1 MVGDKEVKCELGLDF
16 FFNVKKRIWASAT
29 RNHKQ
34 KNVGETGFWKKVGLG
49 NGIYTPP
56 PKGEL
61 KTILSK
67 GTKLTSLYYE
77 TKVFPLYL

>member
-1 MVGDKEVKCELGLDF
+1 MWTGIRLFFQCE
-16 FFNVKKRIWASAT
+16 KRIWASAT

-34 KNVGETGFWKKVGLG
+34 NNVSETGFWKKVGLG
-49 NGIYTPP
+49 NLN

-67 GTKLTSLYYE
+67 GTKLTSLGTTGYM
-77 TKVFPLYL
+77 